1 MPPIWLKRNH
11 LIDLPKVFGHL
22 GFELISKTDSYLLYR
37 RGNVKHVVILCE
49 NGYNYYNVD
58 TPQRKLEATDL
69 ILEHMAKVEE
79 VNNESVWEKVNA
91 YYSNI
96 IDGDEFLYEE
106 GTKQGLMEVSS
117 DFNHFNTYA
126 DGSQLDSDFY
136 DGIDQ
141 KKFGD
146 SIRSLGGMAMFPL
159 RNLQNEVCGFFREEN
174 EVRPYKESAVGN
186 SLWYSNVPEKI
197 DWLLVFRDPVEAIA
211 FDKKFQLANAVYI
224 ALGEINYRTSKILF
238 AIQKMTKVKKIVIS
252 FTGSKK
258 IEGYLRD
265 LHFISFINDSNFQIT
280 LEKDAITTRFLK
292 GDEKSFSPFF
302 NGIKRFNR
310 GLAESFLNYNKVMD
324 QRLVNQ
330 FSILLSKEN
339 QDDIKTRIPLEV
351 NAIKY
356 FVWCYFKNYLSRTLD
371 ILKPKQASW
380 YMEWEASQSIPL
392 KGKEVLLEEYRIAL

>member
-1 MPPIWLKRNH
+1 MSPKWLKRNH
-11 LIDLPKVFGHL
+11 LIDLPKVFEHL
-22 GFELISKTDSYLLYR
+22 GFELISKTDSYFLYK
-37 RGNVKHVVILCE
+37 RGSVKHVVIFCE
-49 NGYNYYNVD
+49 NGYHYYNVD
-58 TPQRKLEATDL
+58 TPQQKLGATDI
-69 ILEHMAKVEE
+69 ILEHMARVEG
-79 VNNESVWEKVNA
+79 VNNESVWDKVDE

-96 IDGDEFLYEE
+96 IAKDEFMYKE
-106 GTKQGLMEVSS
+106 GTRQGLIEVSP
-117 DFNHFNTYA
+117 DFNHFQTYV
-126 DGSQLDSDFY
+126 DGGKLNNAFFE
-136 DGIDQ
+136 GIDQ
-141 KKFGD
+141 TKFGD
-146 SIRSLGGMAMFPL
+146 SIQSSEGMAMFPL

-186 SLWYSNVPEKI
+186 SIWYSNVPDKI
-197 DWLLVFRDPVEAIA
+197 DWLLVFRNPVEAIA
-211 FDKKFQLANAVYI
+211 FDKKFQLSNAVYI

-252 FTGSKK
+252 FTGAKK

-265 LHFISFINDSNFQIT
+265 LHFISFINDSNFQLK
-280 LEKDAITTRFLK
+280 LEKDAINTTFFK

-302 NGIKRFNR
+302 NRVKRYNR

-339 QDDIKTRIPLEV
+339 EDEIKARVPLEV

-356 FVWCYFKNYLSRTLD
+356 FVWCYYKNYLSKTLD

-380 YMEWEASQSIPL
+380 YLEWEASQSISL
-392 KGKEVLLEEYRIAL
+392 KGKEVILEEYRIAL